1 MSYIFTYEKL
11 KTNFLPLENDM
22 EESSPASLELDELDK
37 YLKAD
42 ISATVPRDPSSTR
55 EVETDN
61 TKQNLFESH
70 R

>member
-1 MSYIFTYEKL
+1 
-11 KTNFLPLENDM
+11 M

-55 EVETDN
+55 EVDTDN